1 MNVGYMFYTICKAII
16 GLGQKLLDLFTME
29 VSIKWVKD
37 VINFFGA
44 NVNIPDNISLYYL
57 ITGGSAILLLT
68 IIIYRMFK

>member
-1 MNVGYMFYTICKAII
+1 MNIGYMFFTICKAIM

-37 VINFFGA
+37 IINFFGA
-44 NVNIPDNISLYYL
+44 NVNIPNTISLYYL
-57 ITGGSAILLLT
+57 ITGGSAILLLS